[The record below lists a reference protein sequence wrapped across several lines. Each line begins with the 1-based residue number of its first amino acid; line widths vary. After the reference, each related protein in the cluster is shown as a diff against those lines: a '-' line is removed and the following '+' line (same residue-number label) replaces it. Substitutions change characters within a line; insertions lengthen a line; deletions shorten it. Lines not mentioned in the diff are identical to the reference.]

1 MTAYRDRDG
10 DVWSPTDDGLYK
22 TPGEYARNLGA
33 VQGSF
38 GPLTPLTEET
48 REVPAM
54 TREEA
59 LAKAT
64 EHVNTLSTNSRGYQD
79 GVRFTDKVAAVER
92 LARFLAGDA
101 AADEDA

>member
-10 DVWSPTDDGLYK
+10 DVWTRNEHGQYVSPGLNTRALDELRDAY
-22 TPGEYARNLGA
+22 
-33 VQGSF
+33 
-38 GPLTPLTEET
+38 GPLTPLTDDTEEAP
-48 REVPAM
+48 RM

-64 EHVNTLSTNSRGYQD
+64 EHVNSLSTNSRGYQD
-79 GVRFTDKVAAVER
+79 GVRFPDKVAAVER

-101 AADEDA
+101 ATDEEA